1 MSRGFNLT
9 AELNLRG
16 PANIGTIVA
25 DIRRQLGTVTADV
38 TVRVNP
44 AATQNINALNQSL
57 NQLNTTL
64 RNTAAYAG
72 ASTASIQNFTRA
84 VQAAVTASANL
95 PNNITAAANAANN
108 LTQNANQASRATN
121 QITNEFQEFGRQA
134 GLAVRRF
141 AAFATV
147 TGAIYQVSNAIS
159 SASKEFLDFNR
170 ELVRVSQV
178 TDTSVK
184 FLDGLVNRISSL
196 SVGLGVSSKE
206 LIMVSS
212 TLAQAG
218 LTAKDTEKAL
228 NALALSALAPSF
240 DSMNETV
247 EGSIALMRQFG
258 ISAGDLEK
266 ALGSVNAVAAKFA
279 VEASDIITA
288 IQRTGGVFAT
298 SSKGVAEGTEALNQF
313 IAVFTSVRA
322 TTRESAE
329 TIATGL
335 RTIFTRIQRADT
347 IDALKAYGVALTDLS
362 GKFVGPYEAVRRLS
376 EGLSQ
381 LDPRDLKFS
390 RIVEELGGFRQ
401 IGKVIPLIQQLSVT
415 QQAYAV
421 AQRGQASLVNDAATA
436 QQALAIRMTKVREEF
451 IAMVRSIGQSEGFQT
466 FVNLSLNL
474 ASALIKITDSAKGA
488 LPALT
493 AIAAIRGAGFV
504 TQFATGFVGGLRR
517 RHDGGPIQKFARG
530 GYVPGTGDGDTVPAM
545 LEPGEFV
552 IRKRAVQTIGAN
564 NLHRMNK
571 YGSGG
576 VARDSK
582 NTLENYYRGDF
593 DNTRF
598 ARKKELSKQE
608 RNQLARETKDLKALR
623 TAAPQQL
630 YSSISRSAFDIMAS
644 QTGLNKNPN
653 IPKGT
658 KLFQQEEYYAK
669 EAMKIVGK
677 TFSLPGFVST
687 SKDFSKAK
695 MFLDNADR
703 SKDSWAA
710 MMNILTKKGSKG
722 IDVVQQLKDRNV
734 AGGVKVD
741 PNTGQTL
748 FQRPPE
754 SENEFILRPGSKFR
768 INKSNFAKLG
778 SNKNLWIDVEQFA
791 KGGLAEAPLID
802 DITSNAKGAILPNKI
817 ALEKILASGYGAL
830 DFDRTLKRTVG
841 DTAYGKAK
849 TSGQKNAVL
858 DRYFRNPEARLSD
871 AKNARLTQFGR
882 MLQSAIQGGQI
893 NPANLSIISKSGRT
907 PGLAEYINELFGI
920 PIANMAFTSGQDKG
934 PALDALR
941 SKGPRAS
948 RVSRFMLGGEAKNL
962 YRKYADAGSVAPLTT
977 QEKIA
982 AAKAQNIPST
992 AIGLLR
998 DIGGGLS
1005 TVGAAVL
1012 EPNSRNTKG
1021 EINFNITERE
1031 IEAKVGQQL
1040 KNLPFRSKSMTGR
1053 LSGLSNNTYNSF
1065 NSALDN
1071 GIVEGINLAARQIS
1085 SDLELSVGQI
1095 GDDTRQSFLSG
1106 INTGTRGNLFED
1118 ILTLMSGKFER
1129 AASRN
1134 FDFPDGMPSL
1144 KNGDFAGLPS
1154 KWIDAKASFDRAS
1167 RAGEGSLKEK
1177 TLNEIKKDILGQK
1190 KKYFDQPDMSTAGLM
1205 ATSPEG
1211 ALTAQQLQA
1220 LRRDKVTSQGNFY
1233 LDQANRVLRKA
1244 GLATVKASQ
1253 LTKVG
1258 RNYDIPRYAVG
1269 GSVEDTVP
1277 ALLTPGE
1284 FVINKKAAQTIGL
1297 SRLHRLNHADKV
1309 KGFNKGGPVGVQKF
1323 ASGGEAFDDP
1333 ALDNQARRMAIEI
1346 MKSVGTSAKE
1356 ALTQARQQIRDSLQG
1371 PLPATGAP
1379 TQLTTPSGSRLTD
1392 AQKRASIIGPGDV
1405 VYGPPIDPNIR
1416 QQTIQQQ
1423 RLERRA
1429 ASRGAVVGGFE
1440 VDERG
1445 RVKGNRRISSEGA
1458 DINARSGSAIAAIK
1472 SSSSSS
1478 VTLSSQQVNS
1488 ILNRQQQQQQQKQS
1502 SSSGLMGLL
1511 NTNIFGG
1518 GGGGTGGRGL
1528 AGRLGSGLMSR
1539 MGNLG
1544 NAGMALAF
1552 MGPMIGEGASKL
1564 IGGKTGAGVGGA
1576 AANFSSAFA
1585 VGSQFGAIGAFVG
1598 ALAGAVSAV
1607 DGFASGIIQ
1616 YEDEISKKKIDTES
1630 NKASKNIEALGK
1642 NPRDVAAT
1650 QSLVKNAQVIAA
1662 EEQKR
1667 MENAAN
1673 LRKPGMV
1680 SNALQTAAEYASL
1693 GFYQRAAPDKEAIAA
1708 EEAAIN
1714 KTSQEALMSAI
1725 SAKVSGGIDFKSAV
1739 SQVGGG
1745 NSDFVKQQI
1754 AEADAVTKA
1763 KLNQIEETRKV
1774 ETDPALIKNL
1784 DDKRRA
1790 IINASFMEQ
1799 TAIIQAT
1806 AAEQEKAKKAK
1817 ALASTMNQ
1825 ASVSIARTF
1834 SNMNQ
1839 SLNVAALKIS
1849 EASNS
1854 IDEIISGKSSLKTD
1868 FASQKAILENPSA
1881 FSEKERQGAVKQ
1893 VSGFFGQDEKFVRGL
1908 SDFGSSAQDTI
1919 TKIAS
1924 AAQQSGSG
1932 NAAEDISR
1940 SLTDQLI
1947 QTFGDNR
1954 ITEAMRQ
1961 DINRNIKE
1969 QTEKGEGIDPQKLID
1984 EADGLK
1990 SLINANKQALETTLK
2005 IYATVG
2011 EALNMYSDAVEKASE
2026 LQNKVVERNAALA
2039 NTLSGLNVKVKELF
2053 GRRVSVGERI
2063 SGRMTE
2069 ATIRAGVQPGQL
2081 NPVALSAQ
2089 RDAFA
2094 QQQQIAKQNFENA
2107 KQGDIANPAVIGQI
2121 TKAAAALAEWNR
2133 KLVSAEQSIE
2143 NLPGVIQSNI
2153 EDILNAV
2160 GQKIAERESMV
2171 QAGAGFSE
2179 KLVTSTPEELRGL
2192 NSTFNLLNNTLAGN
2206 ITTFQNSAIAQ
2217 KAYNDAIMSGST
2229 TMEAMSAAQTAFA
2242 NENKNAM
2249 SMFSEMIQISGLD
2262 KSNPDKARNMRAD
2275 LLENFAKAQGMNI
2288 GNNPMFNQMIAAL
2301 RAKPE
2306 DNPEIKALMDMYDA
2320 QKKALIDATQAANQ
2334 LLVDKQAQVLTT
2346 AGNAVVEA
2354 LKGVT
2359 VKFDEA
2365 QLRMMGLN
2373 IQRPGNVMGRADGG
2387 IVYASSGKFIPR
2399 GTDTVPAML
2408 SPGEFVVNS
2417 RATKNNLPL
2426 LSAINRSGGGI
2437 IPEYLAAG
2445 TRDPLTGR
2453 RNDPAGLAESVTRRR
2468 ERIAYFTGLRDEFFQ
2483 MTPEQRYDYFRAR
2496 RARGAFSP
2504 VFGYNYYGEQM
2515 YPGALIDG
2523 RTSQLTADYI
2533 LDQHRQTPNRTN
2545 LFPGAP
2551 EGDYSPKPKP
2561 SFGGLRSSIVNRFR
2575 NSGGLGGMT
2584 RAAVRGATELG
2595 GGLLRGAGSVARW
2608 GIGQTRGMGI
2618 GLLAAN
2624 AANMMGFNNVD
2635 PSMVGA
2641 GSLAAESLLYGG
2653 ANAAGLL
2660 AGSAGTAATVG
2671 GRFVAGAGAVAVPA
2685 VAFNTGLSFVTEG
2698 VSGLYSAY
2706 EGKGRYTRGL
2716 RDEMVDDT
2724 RNSTGVLASGVR
2736 GFMNP
2741 ARTFARG
2748 VYETGA
2754 LVQARNEEKT
2764 TAEDFATKNK
2774 SNEEFT
2780 VYERLWARRRAKVV
2794 LDRERALAIKDD
2806 AKREAELARLNKEE
2820 KNLQDERFTRVKK
2833 EGGWFSEDS
2842 YETQVNPMFKD
2853 ADKTRLDIATKQAVA
2868 ARRKEEREARSTDRE
2883 NEANARRAAE
2893 NEQMSQRETNKLS
2906 EQEALYNKE
2915 KAEESA
2921 AAAAKSAR
2929 DRAETVRLQK
2939 EERQKQYEYDQA
2951 QIQGENSRY
2960 AKLAKNGPVVPAIK
2974 DQHRRDME
2982 QVRRLQA
2989 QVAKETDPRI
2999 KAQLNKEIREAK
3011 QNVINLNDK
3020 ASRDPETKELYTQKQ
3035 LDAKWRS
3042 YEKGEIK
3049 KQKVEATQA
3058 AKQKASLY
3066 LAVAKATGNMIP
3078 NSPEGFMRWK
3088 SRVISKLEKKF
3099 FLSGRTSSDI
3109 DLLTK
3114 YGMAPE
3120 TAKMLLRPMDSDL
3133 SDVVI
3138 DIMAQQSGKG
3148 GGYKYSD
3155 NELKSLRM
3163 KESDIVAQREKLFKG
3178 SARDRLDTQ
3187 LKENDRKRLEVEK
3200 QKTLLKTLRGS
3211 RSFENVAS
3219 RALNSNARF
3228 RGTASNNLIK
3238 KLTSQGIIDP
3248 RGDDITNASKLRLL
3262 GMENSAS
3269 LLYPKVPGGNANITP
3284 RTMNSGG
3291 VVYASRG
3298 TLVNYQPRG
3307 TDTVPAMLTPG
3318 EFVVNARS
3326 TKQHLPLLRAINRQ
3340 EGGLAYLS
3348 DGDLAGQN
3356 IGSSSSSPG
3365 IFELTMFKK
3374 AITGTTDL
3382 LDRLSKTLTTITN
3395 QPNGVSN
3402 TAGNGLNLDGLTAF
3416 TQKFG
3421 EFTVALGKIN
3431 PIINMKGE
3439 HTVNVNINGMEA
3451 FKTMKQEFQD
3461 LVTIEIQK
3469 SMNALSANSEGAIP
3483 VQNIGR
3489 EQE

>member
-57 NQLNTTL
+57 NQLNATL
-64 RNTAAYAG
+64 RNTAAFAG
-72 ASTASIQNFTRA
+72 ASTTSIQNFTRA

-95 PNNITAAANAANN
+95 PNNITAAANATNN

-121 QITNEFQEFGRQA
+121 QITSEFQEFGRQA
-134 GLAVRRF
+134 ALAVRRF
-141 AAFATV
+141 AALATV
-147 TGAIYQVSNAIS
+147 TSVIYGVSNAIS

-436 QQALAIRMTKVREEF
+436 QQALAIRITKVREEF

-504 TQFATGFVGGLRR
+504 SQFATGFVGGLRR
-517 RHDGGPIQKFARG
+517 RNNGGPIQKFARG

-552 IRKRAVQTIGAN
+552 IRKRAVQTIGTN

-608 RNQLARETKDLKALR
+608 RNQLARETKDLKSLR

-658 KLFQQEEYYAK
+658 KFFQQEEYYAK

-734 AGGVKVD
+734 TGGVKVD

-1323 ASGGEAFDDP
+1323 ADGGEAFDDP

-1784 DDKRRA
+1784 DDRRRA

-1817 ALASTMNQ
+1817 ALAVTMNQ

-2192 NSTFNLLNNTLAGN
+2192 NATFNLLNNTLAGN

-2275 LLENFAKAQGMNI
+2275 LLENFAKAQGMNV

-2445 TRDPLTGR
+2445 SRSPQSRIPVSRSPLSNLPTSFGMSQEWWLNSAIDQYGFDHPITQKVAKRFGINNVRKWAASWTDDLDVISYRGRVLGDSAEGLLSGYGDNYDRMMGRGKFAAPGAKPSRGINLRRDLKALGSWAVNAARGVGSGASSFGSRLAGAGRAVVGAAKGPLGIGMGIQ
-2453 RNDPAGLAESVTRRR
+2453 AAS
-2468 ERIAYFTGLRDEFFQ
+2468 TGLRYLANQ
-2483 MTPEQRYDYFRAR
+2483 A
-2496 RARGAFSP
+2496 
-2504 VFGYNYYGEQM
+2504 
-2515 YPGALIDG
+2515 
-2523 RTSQLTADYI
+2523 
-2533 LDQHRQTPNRTN
+2533 
-2545 LFPGAP
+2545 GAP
-2551 EGDYSPKPKP
+2551 DWVQGAIG
-2561 SFGGLRSSIVNRFR
+2561 FGG
-2575 NSGGLGGMT
+2575 
-2584 RAAVRGATELG
+2584 E
-2595 GGLLRGAGSVARW
+2595 
-2608 GIGQTRGMGI
+2608 
-2618 GLLAAN
+2618 
-2624 AANMMGFNNVD
+2624 
-2635 PSMVGA
+2635 A
-2641 GSLAAESLLYGG
+2641 GSLA
-2653 ANAAGLL
+2653 
-2660 AGSAGTAATVG
+2660 
-2671 GRFVAGAGAVAVPA
+2671 VAGAGVGAIGAEMA
-2685 VAFNTGLSFVTEG
+2685 IQTGYEI
-2698 VSGLYSAY
+2698 YSAVSDNQNY
-2706 EGKGRYTRGL
+2706 VKRK
-2716 RDEMVDDT
+2716 
-2724 RNSTGVLASGVR
+2724 
-2736 GFMNP
+2736 
-2741 ARTFARG
+2741 
-2748 VYETGA
+2748 
-2754 LVQARNEEKT
+2754 NEEIQSQMGAGIEPTGITRLGSNIVGNIFGTDASIYSPSTYIPGRGIPAAVGRIT
-2764 TAEDFATKNK
+2764 TAFAAGVGSSREAAEIQRNINRRNK
-2774 SNEEFT
+2774 VNEEYT
-2780 VYERLWARRRAKVV
+2780 SYELAWAKKM
-2794 LDRERALAIKDD
+2794 AIVRMEKEKAIAANDD
-2806 AKREAELARLNKEE
+2806 AKVKKLEAQESDIQAERYSKTEKVGWLWDYKVDNDLFKPGGTANDTRLEARVEAEIAERKAENARQE
-2820 KNLQDERFTRVKK
+2820 Q
-2833 EGGWFSEDS
+2833 
-2842 YETQVNPMFKD
+2842 QQKD
-2853 ADKTRLDIATKQAVA
+2853 RQQ
-2868 ARRKEEREARSTDRE
+2868 EA
-2883 NEANARRAAE
+2883 ANARQAAADDKAAAE
-2893 NEQMSQRETNKLS
+2893 AAKATKERELKEKQ
-2906 EQEALYNKE
+2906 EQEK
-2915 KAEESA
+2915 A
-2921 AAAAKSAR
+2921 AAAAAAQSAR
-2929 DRAETVRLQK
+2929 DRAEAVKKQK
-2939 EERQKQYEYDQA
+2939 EERQKQYEFDQLQTQA
-2951 QIQGENSRY
+2951 ENSRY
-2960 AKLAKNGPVVPAIK
+2960 AKLAKNGPVTPAIM

-2982 QVRRLQA
+2982 QVRRLQTQA
-2989 QVAKETDPRI
+2989 AKETDPGTR
-2999 KAQLNKEIREAK
+2999 AQLNKEIREAK
-3011 QNVINLNDK
+3011 QTVITLNDK
-3020 ASRDPETKELYTQKQ
+3020 ASRDPATEKLYTQKQ
-3035 LDAKWRS
+3035 LDAKWRV

-3049 KQKVEATQA
+3049 KQKAEATQA

-3248 RGDDITNASKLRLL
+3248 RGDDVTNAAKLRLL

-3269 LLYPKVPGGNANITP
+3269 LLYPKVPGGNPNITP

-3348 DGDLAGQN
+3348 DGDLAGQT

-3374 AITGTTDL
+3374 AITGTADL

>member
-16 PANIGTIVA
+16 PANLGTIVS
-25 DIRRQLGTVTADV
+25 DIRRQLGTVTANV
-38 TVRVNP
+38 TVRVDP
-44 AATQNINALNQSL
+44 AASRNIAVLNQNL
-57 NQLNTTL
+57 NQLNTAL

-72 ASTASIQNFTRA
+72 ASTTSIQNFTRA

-95 PNNITAAANAANN
+95 PNNMRAAANASNT
-108 LTQNANQASRATN
+108 LTQNTNQAARATN
-121 QITNEFQEFGRQA
+121 RATSEFQEFGRQA
-134 GLAVRRF
+134 ALAIRRF
-141 AAFATV
+141 AALATV
-147 TGAIYQVSNAIS
+147 TGVIYRVSNAIS

-218 LTAKDTEKAL
+218 LTAKQTEQAL

-258 ISAGDLEK
+258 ISAGDLGK

-362 GKFVGPYEAVRRLS
+362 GKFVGPFEAVKRLS

-436 QQALAIRMTKVREEF
+436 QQALAIRITRVREEF

-504 TQFATGFVGGLRR
+504 SQFATGFVGGLRR

-530 GYVPGTGDGDTVPAM
+530 GYVPGSGDGDTVPAM

-552 IRKRAVQTIGAN
+552 IRKRAVQTIGTN

-576 VARDSK
+576 VAKDSK
-582 NTLENYYRGDF
+582 NTLQRYFEDSSSMNVGLA
-593 DNTRF
+593 NS
-598 ARKKELSKQE
+598 KSLSKDQ
-608 RNQLARETKDLKALR
+608 RKQLASDVKDMRQLR
-623 TAAPQQL
+623 TQAPQQL
-630 YSSISRSAFDIMAS
+630 YSSISRIAFDRMA
-644 QTGLNKNPN
+644 QDVGLNKNPT
-653 IPKGT
+653 IPEGT
-658 KLFQQEEYYAK
+658 KVLNREKYYQQEVS
-669 EAMKIVGK
+669 KIVGRS
-677 TFSLPGFVST
+677 FSLPGFVST
-687 SKDFSKAK
+687 SKEFGKAK
-695 MFLDNADR
+695 LFLDNAPR
-703 SKDSWAA
+703 SQDNWAA
-710 MMNILTKKGSKG
+710 MMTILTKQNAMGV
-722 IDVVQQLKDRNV
+722 DTANQLKDRKLNLTKQEINPRS
-734 AGGVKVD
+734 GKMETFTR
-741 PNTGQTL
+741 N
-748 FQRPPE
+748 PPE
-754 SENEFILRPGSKFR
+754 AESEFILSPRSRFK
-768 INKSNFAKLG
+768 INNAKLVDMIG
-778 SNKNLWIDVEQFA
+778 RKNLWMDVQQF
-791 KGGLAEAPLID
+791 KNGGEAEAQ
-802 DITSNAKGAILPNKI
+802 
-817 ALEKILASGYGAL
+817 
-830 DFDRTLKRTVG
+830 KRTIRGLFSDQDVAAAAKRKG
-841 DTAYGKAK
+841 MSFAQLKAELEARNDTGWKDYKVPDWEISKKYGLVPTPVYAPAYSAAASARDADK
-849 TSGQKNAVL
+849 TSSYHKKVA
-858 DRYFRNPEARLSD
+858 
-871 AKNARLTQFGR
+871 
-882 MLQSAIQGGQI
+882 
-893 NPANLSIISKSGRT
+893 SIRK
-907 PGLAEYINELFGI
+907 F
-920 PIANMAFTSGQDKG
+920 
-934 PALDALR
+934 
-941 SKGPRAS
+941 AS
-948 RVSRFMLGGEAKNL
+948 GGEAKDI
-962 YRKYADAGSVAPLTT
+962 YRRYADAGSVAPLTT
-977 QEKIA
+977 KEKIA
-982 AAKAQNIPST
+982 AAKTQNIQPT

-998 DIGGGLS
+998 DIGAGLS

-1021 EINFNITERE
+1021 EISFNITERE
-1031 IEAKVGQQL
+1031 IEGKIGQQL
-1040 KNLPFRSKSMTGR
+1040 KNLPFKSKNITGK
-1053 LSGLSNNTYNSF
+1053 LSGLSDNTANSF
-1065 NSALDN
+1065 NNALDN
-1071 GIVEGINLAARQIS
+1071 GIVSGINMAAQQIAQ
-1085 SDLELSVGQI
+1085 DLQIPIGQI
-1095 GDDTRQSFLSG
+1095 GDNTRQSFLSG

-1134 FDFPDGMPSL
+1134 FDFPNGMPSL
-1144 KNGDFAGLPS
+1144 TNDDFAGLPS

-1167 RAGEGSLKEK
+1167 RSGEGSLKEK

-1190 KKYFDQPDMSTAGLM
+1190 KKYIDIPDMSTQALM

-1211 ALTAQQLQA
+1211 ALTAAQLQV
-1220 LRRDKVTSQGNFY
+1220 LRKNKTTSKGGFY
-1233 LDQANRVLRKA
+1233 LDQANSVLRAAKLPTIKA
-1244 GLATVKASQ
+1244 AQ

-1258 RNYDIPRYAVG
+1258 RMNYDIPKYAVG

-1284 FVINKKAAQTIGL
+1284 FVINKKAAQNIGL
-1297 SRLHRLNHADKV
+1297 SRLHKLNHADKV

-1323 ASGGEAFDDP
+1323 ADGGETFGFADNISRASAAAESAMDTLLANIVEKIARAQPGVGFDD
-1333 ALDNQARRMAIEI
+1333 AYRQAEVQAVG
-1346 MKSVGTSAKE
+1346 SVSLG
-1356 ALTQARQQIRDSLQG
+1356 ARQAADAGDQS
-1371 PLPATGAP
+1371 AAKMVY
-1379 TQLTTPSGSRLTD
+1379 D
-1392 AQKRASIIGPGDV
+1392 AQRK
-1405 VYGPPIDPNIR
+1405 
-1416 QQTIQQQ
+1416 
-1423 RLERRA
+1423 
-1429 ASRGAVVGGFE
+1429 
-1440 VDERG
+1440 
-1445 RVKGNRRISSEGA
+1445 
-1458 DINARSGSAIAAIK
+1458 
-1472 SSSSSS
+1472 
-1478 VTLSSQQVNS
+1478 QVNS
-1488 ILNRQQQQQQQKQS
+1488 IIREIRSTDNSVSISDARAAAEKRVANAWG
-1502 SSSGLMGLL
+1502 GLVTKVDATQASLPSTIPGDAGASAG
-1511 NTNIFGG
+1511 NAAAGRGG
-1518 GGGGTGGRGL
+1518 RGGRGL

-1616 YEDEISKKKIDTES
+1616 YEDEITKKKIDTES
-1630 NKASKNIEALGK
+1630 TKASKNIEALGK
-1642 NPRDVAAT
+1642 NPRDVSAT
-1650 QSLVKNAQVIAA
+1650 QALAKNAQIIAQ

-1667 MENAAN
+1667 MENATK

-1680 SNALQTAAEYASL
+1680 SSALNTVAEYASL
-1693 GFYQRAAPDKEAIAA
+1693 GLYKRAAPDKTAIAT

-1714 KTSQEALMSAI
+1714 KTSQEALLSAI
-1725 SAKVSGGIDFKSAV
+1725 SAKVAGGIDFKSAV

-1754 AEADAVTKA
+1754 AEADAGTKA
-1763 KLNQIEETRKV
+1763 KLNQIEETRKI
-1774 ETDPALIKNL
+1774 ETDPQLIKNL
-1784 DDKRRA
+1784 DDRRRA

-1799 TAIIQAT
+1799 TAIQQAA

-1817 ALASTMNQ
+1817 ALAATMNQ

-1839 SLNVAALKIS
+1839 SLNIASLKIS

-1854 IDEIISGKSSLKTD
+1854 VDEILSGKSSLKSD
-1868 FASQKAILENPSA
+1868 FTAQKTILENPGA

-1908 SDFGSSAQDTI
+1908 SDFGANAQDTI

-1924 AAQQSGSG
+1924 AAQQSGGG

-1947 QTFGDNR
+1947 RTFGDNR
-1954 ITEAMRQ
+1954 ITESMRQ
-1961 DINRNIKE
+1961 QISNSIKS

-1990 SLINANKQALETTLK
+1990 TLIDANKQALETSLK

-2053 GRRVSVGERI
+2053 GRRVTVGEKI

-2107 KQGDIANPAVIGQI
+2107 KKGDIANPAVIAQI
-2121 TKAAAALAEWNR
+2121 TKAASALAEWNR
-2133 KLVSAEQSIE
+2133 KLVSSEQSIE

-2153 EDILNAV
+2153 DDILNTV
-2160 GQKIAERESMV
+2160 GQKIAERDSMV

-2192 NSTFNLLNNTLAGN
+2192 SSTFNLLNNTLAGN

-2249 SMFSEMIQISGLD
+2249 GMFNEMIQISGLD
-2262 KSNPDKARNMRAD
+2262 KTNPDKARNMRAD
-2275 LLENFAKAQGMNI
+2275 LLENFARAQGMNV

-2306 DNPEIKALMDMYDA
+2306 DNPEIKALMDMYDV

-2365 QLRMMGLN
+2365 QLRMIGLN
-2373 IQRPGNVMGRADGG
+2373 IQRPGNVMGRAEGG
-2387 IVYASSGKFIPR
+2387 MVYASSGKFIPR

-2408 SPGEFVVNS
+2408 TPGEFVVNAQS
-2417 RATKNNLPL
+2417 TRANLPTLHAINKSKGGPVYLARGSTDPVMESVYSDMARSGRGGSAPKPPSNGSATAMKEWKYRYARWYASENNLPPNHSIVL
-2426 LSAINRSGGGI
+2426 KAARDYGIPVNNMGLPIRPYVPSPTTGDPNFRASSSPRAGRSGIPLPPTSGG
-2437 IPEYLAAG
+2437 
-2445 TRDPLTGR
+2445 
-2453 RNDPAGLAESVTRRR
+2453 SVLPNNASIS
-2468 ERIAYFTGLRDEFFQ
+2468 ERITERLFPA
-2483 MTPEQRYDYFRAR
+2483 M
-2496 RARGAFSP
+2496 
-2504 VFGYNYYGEQM
+2504 
-2515 YPGALIDG
+2515 
-2523 RTSQLTADYI
+2523 
-2533 LDQHRQTPNRTN
+2533 RQTGSNTGIN
-2545 LFPGAP
+2545 WNI
-2551 EGDYSPKPKP
+2551 GD
-2561 SFGGLRSSIVNRFR
+2561 RIVDRI
-2575 NSGGLGGMT
+2575 SGIRQNVGRAAASVG
-2584 RAAVRGATELG
+2584 RAAVRGAPQLG
-2595 GGLLRGAGSVARW
+2595 GFLLRNAGSLARW
-2608 GIGQTRGMGI
+2608 GIGKTRGMGI

-2660 AGSAGTAATVG
+2660 SGSAGTAATVG

-2698 VSGLYSAY
+2698 VSGLYSLY
-2706 EGKGRYTRGL
+2706 KGDRRYTRGL

-2724 RNSTGVLASGVR
+2724 RNSTGIIASGVR

-2741 ARTFARG
+2741 ARTFVRAG
-2748 VYETGA
+2748 FEYGA
-2754 LVQARNEEKT
+2754 LTQAQNEEKT
-2764 TAEDFATKNK
+2764 TAQDFATKNK

-2780 VYERLWARRRAKVV
+2780 TYERLWARRRAKVV
-2794 LDRERALAIKDD
+2794 LDRERVSAIKDD
-2806 AKREAELARLNKEE
+2806 AKREAEIARLNKEE

-2842 YETQVNPMFKD
+2842 YETQINPMFKD
-2853 ADKTRLDIATKQAVA
+2853 ANKDRLDRATNQAVE
-2868 ARRKEEREARSTDRE
+2868 ARRKEEREAVSVARE
-2883 NEANARRAAE
+2883 NETNARIAAQ

-2906 EQEALYNKE
+2906 EQEALYDKE

-2929 DRAETVRLQK
+2929 DRATAAEEENK
-2939 EERQKQYEYDQA
+2939 ERQKQYEFDKLQTEV
-2951 QIQGENSRY
+2951 ENSRY
-2960 AKLAKNGPVVPAIK
+2960 AKLAKNGPATPAII

-2982 QVRRLQA
+2982 QVRQLQIQA
-2989 QVAKETDPRI
+2989 SKETDPTTR
-2999 KAQLNKEIREAK
+2999 AQLYKEIRGAK

-3020 ASRDPETKELYTQKQ
+3020 ASRDPKTNELYTQKQ
-3035 LDAKWRS
+3035 LDAKWKA
-3042 YEKGEIK
+3042 YERGEIK

-3066 LAVAKATGNMIP
+3066 LAVAKATGNVIP
-3078 NSPEGFMRWK
+3078 NTPEGFIRWK
-3088 SRVISKLEKKF
+3088 SRAIDKLQKKF
-3099 FLSGRTSSDI
+3099 FLTGRTEQDI
-3109 DLLTK
+3109 ALLTR

-3120 TAKMLLRPMDSDL
+3120 TAKTLLRPMDSDL
-3133 SDVVI
+3133 SNVLV
-3138 DIMAQQSGKG
+3138 DIMSMQSGRS

-3155 NELKSLRM
+3155 QQLSLLRM
-3163 KESDIVAQREKLFKG
+3163 KEADIVKQRARLFSGNDQTRMDAKLKETDRRKLEIEKEKL
-3178 SARDRLDTQ
+3178 
-3187 LKENDRKRLEVEK
+3187 
-3200 QKTLLKTLRGS
+3200 LLKTLKGS
-3211 RSFENVAS
+3211 KSFENAAGL
-3219 RALNSNARF
+3219 ALSSNNNARQ
-3228 RGTASNNLIK
+3228 GMVSNNLIK
-3238 KLTSQGIIDP
+3238 KLSSQGIIDP
-3248 RGDDITNASKLRLL
+3248 RGDDVTNASKLRLL

-3269 LLYPKVPGGNANITP
+3269 LLYPKVPGGNASLIP

-3291 VVYASRG
+3291 VIYASTG

-3326 TKQHLPLLRAINRQ
+3326 TKQNLPLLRAINRQ
-3340 EGGLAYLS
+3340 KGGVAYLS
-3348 DGDLAGQN
+3348 GGDLTSQT

-3365 IFELTMFKK
+3365 IFELSMFKK
-3374 AITGTTDL
+3374 AIAGTTDL
-3382 LDRLSKTLTTITN
+3382 LDKLNKTLTTIADK
-3395 QPNGVSN
+3395 PNGVSN
-3402 TAGNGLNLDGLTAF
+3402 TAGNGLNLDGLASF

-3421 EFTVALGKIN
+3421 EFTVALGNIN

-3451 FKTMKQEFQD
+3451 FKTMKQEFQN
-3461 LVTIEIQK
+3461 LVTTEIQK

-3483 VQNIGR
+3483 VQNMSR